1 MKKDIIGPWSFY
13 REALAIAVPVMTQQ
27 LIMSMVSLIDN
38 FMVAGLGDV
47 SMAAVNVANQ
57 LNFICIVLINTM
69 CAAGGIYLAQFNGAK
84 NPEGM
89 KHALRFKVI
98 FAFLMASIYFVL
110 CWTIPEQMVAMMTR
124 GNAAQ
129 GEIIPIAARYL
140 KLVSFTFLFQAI
152 STAIGTSYR
161 EISKPSVPLVISAI
175 ATLVN
180 TVGNY
185 FLIYGNFGA
194 PRLEVSGAA
203 IATIIARVFE
213 MVCFIIYV
221 YKTKPAF
228 FVRLRDIIFV
238 NLKLVKEILS
248 RSAMMFV
255 SEISWVS
262 SETIITALYNSRG
275 GAEVVAGMAAGWTI
289 ANIFFL
295 IFNGIFTASTV
306 IIGGTLGAGKLDE
319 ARKKARWIGSGSVIS
334 GTIIAA
340 LGALLSVVVIP
351 VVFSNLTAEAKSIT
365 TGLVVVI
372 LLYMPIWSWINSQF
386 AISRAGGD
394 TAMGMI
400 ADVSV
405 NTLIFVPGAFILTFA
420 TGIGPVAMYAILKL
434 SDFIK
439 IAICHKLMKKEKW
452 VKNLATESIV

>member
-1 MKKDIIGPWSFY
+1 MKKSIIGPWSFY
-13 REALAIAVPVMTQQ
+13 REALAIALPVMAQQ
-27 LIMSMVSLIDN
+27 FIMSMVSLIDN

-57 LNFICIVLINTM
+57 LNFICIVLINTI

-84 NPEGM
+84 NTEGM
-89 KHALRFKVI
+89 KHALRFKII
-98 FAFLMASIYFVL
+98 FAFLIATVYVII
-110 CWTIPEQMVAMMTR
+110 CWVIPGPMIAMMTR

-129 GEIIPIAARYL
+129 AEIIPIGTRYL
-140 KLVSFTFLFQAI
+140 KLVSFTFLFQAV

-161 EISKPSVPLVISAI
+161 EIGKPKIPLIISAI

-194 PRLEVSGAA
+194 PRMEESGAA
-203 IATIIARVFE
+203 IATIIARIFE
-213 MVCFIIYV
+213 VICFVTFI
-221 YKTKPAF
+221 YKTKPDF
-228 FVRLRDIIFV
+228 FVRLREIVLV

-248 RSAMMFV
+248 RSLMMFV

-289 ANIFFL
+289 ANVFFL

-306 IIGGTLGAGKLDE
+306 IVGGTLGAGKLDE
-319 ARKKARWIGSGSVIS
+319 ARKKAGWISGGSVIA
-334 GTIIAA
+334 GTIVAIF
-340 LGALLSVVVIP
+340 GALLSLAVIP
-351 VVFSNLTAEAKSIT
+351 LVFSNLTAEARSIT
-365 TGLVVVI
+365 IGLVGII
-372 LLYMPIWSWINSQF
+372 LLYMPMWSWLNSQF

-394 TAMGMI
+394 TATGMI
-400 ADVSV
+400 ADLSV
-405 NTLIFVPGAFILTFA
+405 NTIFFVPGAFILTFL
-420 TGIGPVAMYAILKL
+420 TNIGPVGMYAILKL

-439 IAICHKLMKKEKW
+439 IVICQRLMKKERW
-452 VKNLATESIV
+452 VKNLASEDIV